1 MTWFRFALAA
11 LALASASATP
21 AKQACAPLRVM
32 TYNIRLD
39 LESDGVN
46 RWSNRR
52 DQFIGQIAFVHPDI
66 LGLQE
71 VVAGQK
77 ADLERGLPGYEF
89 VGVGRDDGKN
99 AGEFS
104 NLAVD
109 RKAYRIASTGNFWLS
124 ETPGRP
130 SKGWDAS
137 YIRIATWAHL
147 ISRKDGRRILA
158 LNTHMDNDGKVARRE
173 GARLIRDFLIAHRRP
188 GERIIVTGDFNSTPD
203 SPPYKLMTEPPLS
216 LKDSKLA
223 AANPPLGPDSSW
235 NDFKLVPDDPQRID
249 FVFADPAMK
258 VKRYSVLAWHFDGPR
273 TASDHYPVVAD
284 LIDCR

>member
-1 MTWFRFALAA
+1 MIGFRLALAA
-11 LALASASATP
+11 LAAASASAVP
-21 AKQACAPLRVM
+21 AQQSCAPVRVM

-39 LESDGVN
+39 VESDGPN
-46 RWSNRR
+46 RWSARR
-52 DQFIGQIAFVHPDI
+52 DQFIGQIAFVRPDI

-77 ADLERGLPGYEF
+77 ADLERGLPDYQF

-109 RKAYRIASTGNFWLS
+109 RKAFRIASTGNFWLS
-124 ETPGRP
+124 ETPDRP

-147 ISRKDGRRILA
+147 VGLKDGRRILA
-158 LNTHMDNDGKVARRE
+158 VNTHMDNDGAVARRE
-173 GARLIRDFLIAHRRP
+173 GARLIRDFVQGHRQA
-188 GERIIVTGDFNSTPD
+188 GERVIVTGDFNSTPD
-203 SPPYKLMTEPPLS
+203 SSPYRLMTGPPLS
-216 LKDSKLA
+216 LKDSKVA
-223 AANPPLGPDSSW
+223 SANPSLGPDSSW

-249 FVFADPAMK
+249 FVFSDPAMK
-258 VKRYSVLAWHFDGPR
+258 VERYSVLAWHFDGPR

>member
-1 MTWFRFALAA
+1 MIGFGILLAA
-11 LALASASATP
+11 VAGLSP
-21 AKQACAPLRVM
+21 APSQQSCAPLRVM
-32 TYNIRLD
+32 SYNIRLD
-39 LESDGVN
+39 VASDGIN
-46 RWSNRR
+46 RWANRR

-77 ADLERGLPGYEF
+77 ADLERGLPGYRF
-89 VGVGRDDGKN
+89 VGVARDDGKS

-109 RKAYRIASTGNFWLS
+109 GKAYRIASSGTFWLS
-124 ETPGRP
+124 ETPDRP

-147 ISRKDGRRILA
+147 VGRNDGRRILA
-158 LNTHMDNDGKVARRE
+158 LNTHLDNDGKVARRE
-173 GARLIRDFLIAHRRP
+173 GAKLIRDWIEAHRQK
-188 GERIIVTGDFNSTPD
+188 GERVVVTGDFNSTPG
-203 SPPYKLMTEPPLS
+203 SPPYQVMTGPPLS

-223 AANPPLGPDSSW
+223 AANPALGPDSSW

-249 FVFADPAMK
+249 FVFVDPAIK
-258 VKRYSVLAWHFDGPR
+258 VERYSVLAWHFDGPR

>member
-1 MTWFRFALAA
+1 MIGFGLLMAALAA
-11 LALASASATP
+11 ASPAT
-21 AKQACAPLRVM
+21 AKQGCAPLRVM

-39 LESDGVN
+39 LESDGPN
-46 RWSNRR
+46 RWSARR

-77 ADLERGLPGYEF
+77 ADLERGLPGYQF
-89 VGVGRDDGKN
+89 VGVGRDDGKS

-109 RKAYRIASTGNFWLS
+109 KKAFRIASTGNFWLS
-124 ETPGRP
+124 QTPDRP

-147 ISRKDGRRILA
+147 VSRKDGRRILA
-158 LNTHMDNDGKVARRE
+158 LNTHMDNDGAVARRE
-173 GARLIRDFLIAHRRP
+173 GARLIRDFVQTHRQA
-188 GERIIVTGDFNSTPD
+188 GERVIVTGDFNSTPD
-203 SPPYKLMTEPPLS
+203 SPPYRLMTAPPLS

-223 AANPPLGPDSSW
+223 AVNPPLGPDSSW

-249 FVFADPAMK
+249 FVFVDPAMK
-258 VKRYSVLAWHFDGPR
+258 VERYSVLAWHFDGPR